1 MGFPAGLPRTITVNL
16 TGKLPAGTRN
26 IRITTNLQI
35 YWDQVLVDNG
45 PARESEVRTT
55 ELPLAAATLGFRG
68 YPRQVDGETP
78 GDLTYHYEQTSTTGP
93 FSRFRGSY
101 TRYGDVTSLLTSID
115 NRFAVFGTGEDIDAE
130 FDTAVLPSLPDGWK
144 RDYFFYANG
153 FVKDMDFYEAIPFT
167 VAEMPF
173 HGMSAYPY
181 PASQHYPDDPAA
193 NGYRLDWN
201 DRYESGASRA
211 AGYRF
216 EFAPRTIDPEPLT
229 PYQTERILS
238 PQRHGGHGEEGT
250 ENTSLLSVSQW

>member
-1 MGFPAGLPRTITVNL
+1 MSPYIEAQMPDGTWKRVVDDMGFPAGLPRTITVDL
-16 TGKLPAGTRN
+16 TGKLPAGARK

-45 PARESEVRTT
+45 PARENAVRTT

-78 GDLTYHYEQTSTTGP
+78 GDLTYYYEQASTTGP

-101 TRYGDVTSLLTSID
+101 TQYGDVTSLLTSID
-115 NRFAVFGTGEDIDAE
+115 NHFAVFGTGEDIDAE
-130 FDTAVLPSLPDGWK
+130 FDTAALPSLPQGWK

-173 HGMSAYPY
+173 HGMSTYPY
-181 PASQHYPDDPAA
+181 PASQHYPDDAAA

-201 DRYESGASRA
+201 DRYESGASKRQ
-211 AGYRF
+211 GISLCF
-216 EFAPRTIDPEPLT
+216 RTADD
-229 PYQTERILS
+229 
-238 PQRHGGHGEEGT
+238 
-250 ENTSLLSVSQW
+250 